1 MSLFK
6 KKNKTY
12 IEEKI
17 PEGIEIE
24 GEDEI
29 LDEDTADYSDDVT
42 PSEQTIDSTPAPAE
56 IPEDSAPDEIP
67 EDVPVPQEPIS
78 FEDEDPL
85 EGKLP
90 ETPEES
96 ITEDNPPEDNAPEDN
111 IAEDPAGDAED
122 DIEDNA
128 TEDSPGKAKRRINKK
143 VIIALLVLAVV
154 AVIGTYAVFNLTK
167 PEEEPAVFI
176 AYDIA
181 DWQSASLGAES
192 AAVKY
197 LLYGE
202 HTVTNPN
209 ATQIRDLT
217 FRFYPSGKYSGHS
230 QHASSVLGTW
240 DVEVADGVM
249 YLVVTSKNGNVEKYT
264 LELNTQTELITL
276 TDDSG
281 VYVIHYLDGVSL
293 TG

>member
-6 KKNKTY
+6 KKNKVYT
-12 IEEKI
+12 EEKI

-24 GEDEI
+24 GEDEV

-42 PSEQTIDSTPAPAE
+42 PSEQTKDSTPAPAE

-67 EDVPVPQEPIS
+67 EDVSVPKEPIS

-96 ITEDNPPEDNAPEDN
+96 IAEDNVPEDN
-111 IAEDPAGDAED
+111 IAEDPAGDVED
-122 DIEDNA
+122 DIGDDA

-143 VIIALLVLAVV
+143 VIIALLVLVVV
-154 AVIGTYAVFNLTK
+154 AAIGAYAVFDLTK

-176 AYDIA
+176 AYDIT

-230 QHASSVLGTW
+230 QHASSILGTW
-240 DVEVADGVM
+240 DVEVTDGVM

-293 TG
+293 AG